1 MARAFWKGVIS
12 FGMVAIPVRMSL
24 ATERKTP
31 GFHLLHKKCL
41 NRAKQVLYCPH
52 DKEYFTIKETVRGF
66 EYSKEQFVVLDEK
79 DFDKVPIKTSHTIDI
94 QSFVEAKEIDPLLYA
109 DSHYLEPDE
118 LGAKPFSLLRETL
131 IKTGRV
137 GIAKVSFQ
145 RREHLT
151 CLRPEGN
158 IILLSTLHYKDEVL
172 QPPEPQKA
180 SYTQQELEMAMALVK
195 VMAKP
200 FKPEDY
206 HDDYEQ
212 ALDKLIQAKLKGEKM
227 VTPKPPKV
235 EAGDI
240 MVALRASINAAKK
253 EPVTAR

>member
-24 ATERKTP
+24 ATSRKSIN
-31 GFHLLHKKCL
+31 FHLLHKKCH
-41 NRAKQVLYCPH
+41 NRAKQVLYCPE
-52 DKEYFTIKETVRGF
+52 DNEYFSIKETVRGY
-66 EYSKEQFVVLDEK
+66 EYSKDQFIILDDK
-79 DFDKVPIKTSHTIDI
+79 DFEKVPISTSHSINI
-94 QSFVEAKEIDPLLYA
+94 HSFVDAKEIDPLLYG

-118 LGAKPFSLLRETL
+118 LGAKPFALLKETL

-145 RREHLT
+145 RREHLV
-151 CLRPEGN
+151 CLRPEGD
-158 IILLSTLHYKDEVL
+158 IILLSTLHYNNEVL
-172 QPPEPQKA
+172 PPPEPAKA

-195 VMAKP
+195 VMVKP
-200 FKPEDY
+200 FKPEEY

-212 ALDKLIQAKLKGEKM
+212 ALDKVIQAKLKGEKI
-227 VTPKPPKV
+227 VAPKPLKV
-235 EAGDI
+235 ETGDI
-240 MVALRASINAAKK
+240 MAALRASINAAKK

>member
-24 ATERKTP
+24 ATARKSIS
-31 GFHLLHKKCL
+31 FHMLHKKCH
-41 NRAKQVLYCPH
+41 NRAKQVLYCPQ
-52 DKEYFTIKETVRGF
+52 DDEYFSIKDTVRGY
-66 EYSKEQFVVLDEK
+66 EYAKDQFIILDNK
-79 DFDKVPIKTSHTIDI
+79 DFEKVPVSTSHAINI
-94 QSFVEAKEIDPLLYA
+94 HSFVEAQEIDPLLYA

-118 LGAKPFSLLRETL
+118 HGAKPFALLRETL

-151 CLRPEGN
+151 CLRPEGD
-158 IILLSTLHYKDEVL
+158 IILLSTLHYKDDL
-172 QPPEPQKA
+172 ISPPQPEKA
-180 SYTQQELEMAMALVK
+180 TYTPQELDMAMALVK
-195 VMAKP
+195 VMARP
-200 FKPEDY
+200 FNPEEH
-206 HDDYEQ
+206 HDDYQ
-212 ALDKLIQAKLKGEKM
+212 HALEKLIQAKLKGEKI
-227 VTPKPPKV
+227 VAPKPPKA

-240 MVALRASINAAKK
+240 MDMLRASINAAKK